1 MIDSIIFLFVH
12 LQQLSTRLPEGQHLL
27 GLVQDAFTKATNLTP
42 EDKQD
47 VLRENMNVLRE
58 SWDKFT
64 SNIQNT
70 LDLLKSALNRWEEHN
85 ELKNRFEKWLS
96 ETEAVF
102 TATPETRGE
111 LSEMKTALE
120 RFKHLQDEI
129 VAKNTDLDHL
139 TDEANEL
146 STWAKSSAELE
157 DVNRLQ
163 ARYEKLKATS
173 DGRIKGIQSEVDDY
187 NAYHHKLQ
195 DAEKWLLQISFQL
208 MAHNSLYITNREQ
221 TQEQINQHELLLNE
235 IQKYQ
240 LNLDDLKAK
249 GQSQIERY
257 EPTNPSVRNTIET
270 QLKNIQDSYNSLLG
284 TSIQIR
290 NRLQESL
297 LKFQE
302 YENTLDTIMQN
313 LDEYEPVIQ
322 NDLDVPA
329 TNLDMARDQ
338 LKLAQSIHNKL
349 QAEKSRLAVAVQACE
364 AATASISR
372 PSSPLETAMHQ
383 IPEKELLVRAKLED
397 LIDQVTH
404 IVLNIFGT
412 HYTSIVRIIQIVF
425 LMFCICKF

>member
-1 MIDSIIFLFVH
+1 M
-12 LQQLSTRLPEGQHLL
+12 PEGQHLL

-47 VLRENMNVLRE
+47 VLRDNMNVLRDAWE
-58 SWDKFT
+58 KFT

-70 LDLLKSALNRWEEHN
+70 VDLLKSALNRWEEHN

-96 ETEAVF
+96 ETEAVIDVS
-102 TATPETRGE
+102 PETRGE

-120 RFKHLQDEI
+120 RFRHLQEEI
-129 VAKNTDLDHL
+129 LAKKTDLDHL

-146 STWAKSSAELE
+146 GGWSKSQADLD
-157 DVNRLQ
+157 DVHRLQ
-163 ARYEKLKATS
+163 ARYGKLKTAA
-173 DGRIKGIQSEVDDY
+173 DARIRGIQSEVDDY

-195 DAEKWLLQISFQL
+195 EAEKWLLQISFQL
-208 MAHNSLYITNREQ
+208 MAHNSLYITNRDQ

-240 LNLDDLKAK
+240 SNLDDLKAK

-257 EPTNPSVRNTIET
+257 EAKNLTIRNTIET

-297 LKFQE
+297 VKFQE
-302 YENTLDTIMQN
+302 YENTLDTIMNN
-313 LDEYEPVIQ
+313 LDEYEPVII
-322 NDLDVPA
+322 NELDVPA

-397 LIDQVTH
+397 LIDQVRKNLIHCIFVCACVRMSH
-404 IVLNIFGT
+404 INIIEHLELLT
-412 HYTSIVRIIQIVF
+412 
-425 LMFCICKF
+425 